1 MKNKISITEEN
12 LFRFVFYRNELP
24 EVKRIYLEE
33 NRELFAEELNFLNS
47 FNQNIV
53 EGRSGDVNAP
63 LKVMH
68 LKKDTSVQRS
78 HNGRL
83 KLAAA
88 SETIT
93 KNIETAT
100 FKDGSQNYLVR
111 QVIEKDKNQLFLF
124 PRQEDK
130 SVNISIALFPSM
142 LKYHSSKT
150 ATTIDLPLNVSV
162 DEILVTEE

>member
-1 MKNKISITEEN
+1 MENKISITEED
-12 LFRFVFYRNELP
+12 LFRFVFYKNELS
-24 EVKRIYLEE
+24 EEKRIYLEE
-33 NRELFAEELNFLNS
+33 NRELFAEELNFLRS
-47 FNQNIV
+47 FEQNTIEV
-53 EGRSGDVNAP
+53 RSADVNVP
-63 LKVMH
+63 SNVMI
-68 LKKDTSVQRS
+68 LRKDTSIQRS
-78 HNGRL
+78 RNGRL

-124 PRQEDK
+124 PRLEDK
-130 SVNISIALFPSM
+130 SVNISIALFPSK